1 MPIAWCQ
8 PEDLAEDFNPLA
20 VLNLYGLND
29 YECLEVLERLR
40 TDHGFYHSF
49 LKEPLLLEK
58 PSLAP
63 LLSFIEAT

>member
-1 MPIAWCQ
+1 
-8 PEDLAEDFNPLA
+8 
-20 VLNLYGLND
+20 
-29 YECLEVLERLR
+29 VLERLR